1 MGTIYGAIK
10 SLVIS
15 GGNTKYDFREALTPL
30 WIGYA
35 RFLEIHRAV
44 YQKHES
50 LSGRCSMVSI
60 SYLYSFEDFLCFA
73 TKLKRSLV
81 NKWVSFFIFWYGQR
95 RYLGFVKVKVD
106 GSKRGSFVLNYYFY
120 SWRLIFYSLS

>member
-15 GGNTKYDFREALTPL
+15 GGNTKYDFTEALTPL

-81 NKWVSFFIFWYGQR
+81 NKWVSFFYFLVFLGGYGQK

-106 GSKRGSFVLNYYFY
+106 GSKRGNFVLD
-120 SWRLIFYSLS
+120 L